1 MSNNQMASNN
11 RRQRKHYKPHWEVE
25 KEAQDRLAEEMR
37 KEQERGL
44 ENTEENFPA
53 LGTSSTVARRWGGRK
68 FNDLAQQWK
77 VDEDEKREMQ
87 ELKKEAPVTEFG
99 FVLPKFNNVHHFHE
113 KEDAQEK
120 KCIQTDH
127 EWVTV
132 DRNSKRVAQMERRI
146 KRKEEYLRRL
156 DEGGDVEPADGSD
169 GQDETCWNDGP
180 AEHETCWEDKR
191 I

>member
-1 MSNNQMASNN
+1 MASNN
-11 RRQRKHYKPHWEVE
+11 RHQRKHYKPHWEVE

-44 ENTEENFPA
+44 ANTEENFPS
-53 LGTSSTVARRWGGRK
+53 LGTKTVAARQWGGRK
-68 FNDLAQQWK
+68 FNDLAQEWK
-77 VDEDEKREMQ
+77 STEDEKKEMQ

-99 FVLPKFNNVHHFHE
+99 FILPKFNNVHHYHE
-113 KEDAQEK
+113 KEDDEEDDAPAEQ
-120 KCIQTDH
+120 QD

-132 DRNSKRVAQMERRI
+132 DRNAKRVAQMERRI

-156 DEGGDVEPADGSD
+156 DEGGDLEPADGSD
-169 GQDETCWNDGP
+169 GQDETCWNDAP

-191 I
+191 V